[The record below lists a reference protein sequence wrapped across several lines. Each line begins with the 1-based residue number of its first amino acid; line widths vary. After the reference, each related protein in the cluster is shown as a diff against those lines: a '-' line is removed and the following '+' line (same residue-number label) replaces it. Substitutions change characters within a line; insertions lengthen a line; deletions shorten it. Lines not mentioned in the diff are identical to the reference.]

1 MTVSSKTF
9 PQIEREMFGSTLE
22 HFAGA
27 YDERDMFGV
36 EEALRMAI
44 LLRDADEWPEG
55 EEQTNKLADFLLEGM
70 ASIAALALN
79 WKELTPDLRQ
89 RLEQA
94 RDRPHDR
101 RRLSGGRARLAA
113 RAHREAD
120 L

>member
-55 EEQTNKLADFLLEGM
+55 EEQTNKLADSLLEGM

-79 WKELTPDLRQ
+79 WKELTPTCGSGWSSWIARMIAAAY
-89 RLEQA
+89 RAAEQ
-94 RDRPHDR
+94 
-101 RRLSGGRARLAA
+101 GLAA

>member
-44 LLRDADEWPEG
+44 LFLDASGPKVRSRPTNWP
-55 EEQTNKLADFLLEGM
+55 TPCSKARP
-70 ASIAALALN
+70 ASPL
-79 WKELTPDLRQ
+79 WRST
-89 RLEQA
+89 
-94 RDRPHDR
+94 
-101 RRLSGGRARLAA
+101 GRS
-113 RAHREAD
+113 
-120 L
+120 